1 MTAFVLR
8 SHTNVQ
14 QPFGHSLNVSISL
27 SRTWLSLGPGWAAL
41 AGALSTGQAGFELP
55 LLLRLAGLWL
65 LVDPVLGTLWE
76 LAVEQGLWRR
86 FVQAQL
92 PSPPPRGFYLPYAQ
106 PGSTAGRVVLRW
118 RQYQAWWRASFWPQL
133 ADGVTAFGLSLV
145 LALLISVF
153 LSPIIFGL
161 TLLTII
167 LTLFAGQSP
176 PDLTSAGGGRVQS
189 IVQFLL
195 PWFMGSLL
203 WPAPAWPG
211 LGLALCFWAI
221 YLGGLRMQSA
231 HARAE
236 ILFFLGQAGAICL
249 LLALRL
255 LSGAAIVS
263 VLLIAQRLIL
273 LKFDEPAE
281 FLAKAQPYL
290 VISVIAVGMALG
302 SL

>member
-1 MTAFVLR
+1 M
-8 SHTNVQ
+8 Q

-41 AGALSTGQAGFELP
+41 AGALSTGQAGFELH

-106 PGSTAGRVVLRW
+106 PGSLAGHVVLRW
-118 RQYQAWWRASFWPQL
+118 RQVRVWWRESFWPQV

-161 TLLTII
+161 TLLTIA
-167 LTLFAGQSP
+167 LTLFAGQTQ
-176 PDLTSAGGGRVQS
+176 PDLTTTGGGRLQS
-189 IVQFLL
+189 IVQLLL
-195 PWFMGSLL
+195 PWLMGSLL
-203 WPAPAWPG
+203 WPAPALPG

-221 YLGGLRMQSA
+221 YLGGLRMQGDHA
-231 HARAE
+231 HAQ
-236 ILFFLGQAGAICL
+236 ILFFLGQAGAIGL

-255 LSGAAIVS
+255 LPGAAMLS

-273 LKFDEPAE
+273 LNFYEPVE

-290 VISVIAVGMALG
+290 VVGIIVTGVALG